1 MTPDPGRAHEATY
14 RRLMDAVGAGRE
26 DQVEAVLAAD
36 FVDHNPIPGQAPG
49 PAGFRQWLRAAR
61 GAFPDLTATVQDV
74 VAESDRLAG
83 RVRYRGTHRG
93 PFLGLAAT
101 GREVDFEAFHFVRFR
116 DQQIAEWWGTADL
129 LTVVEQVGGRVAG
142 PDDP

>member
-1 MTPDPGRAHEATY
+1 MTPDSARAHEATY

-26 DQVEAVLAAD
+26 DEVEAVLAAE
-36 FVDHNPIPGQAPG
+36 FVDHNPIPGQASG
-49 PAGFRQWLRAAR
+49 PAGFRQWLRAVR

-93 PFLGLAAT
+93 SFVGLAPT

-116 DQQIAEWWGTADL
+116 DSTIVEWWGTADL
-129 LTVVEQVGGRVAG
+129 LTVVGQVGGGVVG
-142 PDDP
+142 PDGP

>member
-1 MTPDPGRAHEATY
+1 MVPDPVRAHEATY

-26 DQVEAVLAAD
+26 DQVEGVLAAE

-49 PAGFRQWLRAAR
+49 PAGFRQWLRAVR

-101 GREVDFEAFHFVRFR
+101 GRAVDFEAFHFVRFR

-129 LTVVEQVGGRVAG
+129 LTVVEQVGGRVSG
-142 PDDP
+142 PDGP